1 MFPIGDDNSEIT
13 TVPYVNYALIGV
25 NVLVFLLLQQAG
37 YNDHFTY
44 AFSLVPREIITGHD
58 IAGTEM
64 IRDMSGQVLGQIT
77 LEPTPGSVYLTFL
90 SSMFMHGGIM
100 HIGGNMLF
108 LWIFGDN
115 IENRIGHV
123 RYLFF
128 YLICGVLAA
137 FGQIVM
143 DTNSTIPMLGAS
155 GAISGVLGGYL
166 LLFPRKQVQA
176 FILRFFTTVPAFVAV
191 GLWIVL
197 QIVEGYLSAGEG
209 GVAYAAHIGGFL
221 GGLALIM
228 VFALGTGGGGVY
240 SPPRH

>member
-44 AFSLVPREIITGHD
+44 AFSLVPKEIITGHD
-58 IAGTEM
+58 IAGTEV
-64 IRDMSGQVLGQIT
+64 IRDMSGQVLGRIT

-128 YLICGVLAA
+128 YLICGFLAA

-143 DTNSTIPMLGAS
+143 DTNSIIPMLGAS

-228 VFALGTGGGGVY
+228 VFALGTGGGGGY
-240 SPPRH
+240 SQPKY

>member
-44 AFSLVPREIITGHD
+44 AFSLVPKEIISGHD
-58 IAGTEM
+58 IAGTEV
-64 IRDMSGQVLGQIT
+64 IRDMSGQVLGRIT

-128 YLICGVLAA
+128 YLICGFLAA

-143 DTNSTIPMLGAS
+143 DTNSIIPMLGAS

-176 FILRFFTTVPAFVAV
+176 FVFRFFTTVPAFVAV

-228 VFALGTGGGGVY
+228 VFALGTGGGGY
-240 SPPRH
+240 SSPKY